1 MVVALWHF
9 ENPTNPWYSM
19 SSNLG
24 NKDRDFGFFSWRA
37 SLQTVEL
44 PGKIS
49 GSAFSPSNWIRDLQ
63 NLDCECRFAAGG
75 VVLLNNIDI
84 VNSIQCVSIEKTINV
99 VWALIYSQ
107 SWLVCM
113 KCEWKWKL
121 HSLET
126 NQEETIEKNSPQIKL
141 PIFFSG
147 SISASNRR
155 KISSRGY
162 TPQNG

>member
-9 ENPTNPWYSM
+9 ENPTNPWYSL

-24 NKDRDFGFFSWRA
+24 NKDREFGFFSWRA

-49 GSAFSPSNWIRDLQ
+49 GSAIPLELNQRPSKLGLRMSI
-63 NLDCECRFAAGG
+63 CRRWSSF
-75 VVLLNNIDI
+75 
-84 VNSIQCVSIEKTINV
+84 IEQHRHSKQYSMRFNRETINV

-107 SWLVCM
+107 SWLVRM

-126 NQEETIEKNSPQIKL
+126 NQEETIEKITLNKAPHLS
-141 PIFFSG
+141 SG

-155 KISSRGY
+155 KISSRGH